1 MHHEVNLLKQDG
13 RMQYTTH
20 HLPEIKG
27 CLDFL
32 IFSTPSEGVG
42 ISAKSLTPLEGVEL
56 LRKGAADEGFS
67 GWSVGWMCMVA
78 VWHTGSI
85 SGDSVPLRKEAENSA
100 SYSLLWKESEFPAF
114 FYSFGRSG
122 SVESIGRSDGRGEWA
137 VRLGISRGG
146 GKVPKA
152 R

>member
-32 IFSTPSEGVG
+32 IFSTPSEGVV

-56 LRKGAADEGFS
+56 LRSLYRLCG
-67 GWSVGWMCMVA
+67 SVFA
-78 VWHTGSI
+78 F
-85 SGDSVPLRKEAENSA
+85 DVP
-100 SYSLLWKESEFPAF
+100 SYSFGRSRYFRQIP
-114 FYSFGRSG
+114 YSFGRSG

-137 VRLGISRGG
+137 V
-146 GKVPKA
+146 
-152 R
+152 